1 MHPVVY
7 PSHFLCVDTDD
18 LGSQTSRS
26 VGAGRSSEVH
36 VKREP
41 SYDDFI
47 MDDDMGTYVTCCV
60 WCNSVRW
67 DFIAVVSEHPARYP
81 DSFAYLLVTPF
92 CSVTVTC
99 VV

>member
-60 WCNSVRW
+60 RWNSVRW

-81 DSFAYLLVTPF
+81 DSFVYLLVAPF
-92 CSVTVTC
+92 CSVTLRR